1 LIQLDKIVSFYKTMG
16 DPTRIRIVAILAKGP
31 LHGQAIAGKL
41 GLSTPTITHHLKKL
55 REVHVVYDR
64 RVKNTIY
71 FYLNESLIN
80 QQAKVFTE
88 LLEKKGEEL
97 DEMVESSLERQK
109 IIENFFTKTGKL
121 KNIPAQRKKK
131 LIVFEH
137 MIQGLKM
144 GEKYEEKQLNEFI
157 KQFHDDYATIRREFI
172 INHYM
177 FRENG
182 IYELNPE
189 EMWAKID

>member
-1 LIQLDKIVSFYKTMG
+1 MQLDRVVAFYKTMG

-41 GLSTPTITHHLKKL
+41 GLSAPTITHHLKKL
-55 REVHVVYDR
+55 RDVHVVYDR

-88 LLEKKGEEL
+88 LLEKKGKEL
-97 DEMVESSLERQK
+97 DEMVESSIERQK
-109 IIENFFTKTGKL
+109 IIENFFMKNGKL
-121 KNIPAQRKKK
+121 NNIPAQRKKK

-137 MIQGLKM
+137 MVRGLKI
-144 GEKYEEKQLNEFI
+144 GEKYEEKKLNEYI

-189 EMWAKID
+189 EMWAKLD